1 MNGNHAV
8 GGETTAHE
16 FSPITTNEDYSI
28 HNSCAF
34 VLIRGKDKVRSIEK
48 EKENEREKKQPIL
61 TDGLFDYYIIVYN
74 RLSVFDSG
82 LSCSEASNRNAE
94 R

>member
-28 HNSCAF
+28 HNSCPF
-34 VLIRGKDKVRSIEK
+34 VLIRGKDKIRSIEK
-48 EKENEREKKQPIL
+48 ENGREKKTAHPH
-61 TDGLFDYYIIVYN
+61 GRAV
-74 RLSVFDSG
+74 RL
-82 LSCSEASNRNAE
+82 LY
-94 R
+94 

>member
-8 GGETTAHE
+8 GEETTAHE

-48 EKENEREKKQPIL
+48 EKENEREKKTAHPHGRAVRL
-61 TDGLFDYYIIVYN
+61 LYY
-74 RLSVFDSG
+74 SV
-82 LSCSEASNRNAE
+82 
-94 R
+94 

>member
-28 HNSCAF
+28 HNSCPF
-34 VLIRGKDKVRSIEK
+34 VPIRGKITAHEFSLIITN
-48 EKENEREKKQPIL
+48 EN
-61 TDGLFDYYIIVYN
+61 
-74 RLSVFDSG
+74 
-82 LSCSEASNRNAE
+82 
-94 R
+94 

>member
-34 VLIRGKDKVRSIEK
+34 VLIRGKSKCD
-48 EKENEREKKQPIL
+48 NEL
-61 TDGLFDYYIIVYN
+61 
-74 RLSVFDSG
+74 VFN
-82 LSCSEASNRNAE
+82 CIK
-94 R
+94 